1 VIDGRLPPKD
11 SCLKC
16 LDGRDHP
23 FHDNGDINEAW
34 AFDGGLAAP
43 THIEET
49 NSNMRDDGGTGV
61 VRPDAPY
68 PTPLGEFQI
77 KDSGKRQEFEGG
89 AMRDTEEGKI
99 DYSNL
104 IVHFEPMGTRFAM
117 HMTKGRD
124 KYPDP
129 EPGVP
134 NWTLFEATPEN
145 LARTLRSFD
154 RHVKAYRAGLTDEDH
169 ASAILFNLNLA
180 ERIREQL

>member
-1 VIDGRLPPKD
+1 VIDGRLPPKG
-11 SCLKC
+11 SCLRC

-23 FHDNGDINEAW
+23 FHDNGDTNEAW
-34 AFDGGLAAP
+34 TFDGGIAAP

-49 NSNMRDDGGTGV
+49 NNNMTMGDWSPR
-61 VRPDAPY
+61 AHEEY
-68 PTPLGEFQI
+68 AI